1 MPDNIKQFI
10 ESVPAGV
17 LGSSIMAVLL
27 SALRILG
34 DANSKKWQRLAI
46 EVPAS
51 GCIATAVALSL
62 AEFGV
67 GHGTAT
73 LVGAMIGHLG
83 TDYVRDVARRFV
95 SKRWIDDV

>member
-17 LGSSIMAVLL
+17 WGSSVMAAAL
-27 SALRILG
+27 SVLRILG
-34 DANSKKWQRLAI
+34 DEQSKKWQRLAI
-46 EVPAS
+46 EVPAA

-83 TDYVRDVARRFV
+83 TDYVRETARRFV
-95 SKRWIDDV
+95 SKRVDK

>member
-1 MPDNIKQFI
+1 MPDNIKQII

-17 LGSSIMAVLL
+17 WGSSVMAAVL

-34 DANSKKWQRLAI
+34 DAQSKKWQRLAI
-46 EVPAS
+46 ELPAA

-83 TDYVRDVARRFV
+83 TDYVRETARRFV
-95 SKRWIDDV
+95 SKRMDK

>member
-1 MPDNIKQFI
+1 MPDNIKQLI

-17 LGSSIMAVLL
+17 WGSSIMAAVL

-34 DANSKKWQRLAI
+34 DADSKKWQRLAI
-46 EVPAS
+46 ELPAA

-83 TDYVRDVARRFV
+83 TDYVRETARRFV
-95 SKRWIDDV
+95 SKRMDK

>member
-17 LGSSIMAVLL
+17 WGASVMAVLL

-34 DANSKKWQRLAI
+34 DAQSKKWQRLAI
-46 EVPAS
+46 EVPAA

-83 TDYVRDVARRFV
+83 TDYVREVARKV
-95 SKRWIDDV
+95 VNKRVDK

>member
-1 MPDNIKQFI
+1 MPDNIKNML

-17 LGSSIMAVLL
+17 WGSSVMAAVL
-27 SALRILG
+27 SGLRILG
-34 DANSKKWQRLAI
+34 DAQSKKWQRLAI
-46 EVPAS
+46 EVPAA

-83 TDYVRDVARRFV
+83 TDYVRETARRFV
-95 SKRWIDDV
+95 SKRVDK

>member
-1 MPDNIKQFI
+1 MPDNFKHFV

-17 LGSSIMAVLL
+17 WGSSIMAVVL

-34 DANSKKWQRLAI
+34 DAQSKKWQRMVI
-46 EVPAS
+46 EVPAA

-73 LVGAMIGHLG
+73 LVGAMIGHMG
-83 TDYVRDVARRFV
+83 TDYVREVARKAV
-95 SKRWIDDV
+95 NKRVDK